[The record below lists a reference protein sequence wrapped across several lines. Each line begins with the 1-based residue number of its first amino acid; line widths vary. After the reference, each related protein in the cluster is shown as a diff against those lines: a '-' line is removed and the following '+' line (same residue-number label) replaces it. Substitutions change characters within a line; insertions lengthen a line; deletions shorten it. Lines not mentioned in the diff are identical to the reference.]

1 MPTEPNLDF
10 IPRDIHETDFQEIFD
25 EYSSVLEELVN
36 FASHVAK
43 WCTEKIH
50 GGEELAPIMLSFRH
64 IIELIDAI
72 SVLVKSACIEPCK
85 ILLRAVF
92 ESVVNVNYI
101 LEKDTEKRG
110 MAFMTCCWHQAINN
124 LRKLNPK
131 DSMHKQFLAKKRRD
145 KFSKNVPLLEIPD
158 VKERIKVL
166 EDHLASPEYI
176 ESEREFQRLKSVI
189 KRKRKEIPKKT
200 HSGHLIL
207 RWIKN
212 IIKKEPRETLKKRLN
227 WYSLY
232 QGPANLE
239 GLANHLELP
248 IQYDVFYRE
257 WSGLAHGTNII
268 IDNIEVVDKNRSA
281 ISQIRNPED
290 AYDITYTA
298 LNYGLEIIPKYIEK
312 YAPEK
317 AARAKEWYSDVIVPL
332 KNTVLKKNRIRV
344 KSSIA
349 TDS

>member
-1 MPTEPNLDF
+1 MPTKPSLDF
-10 IPRDIHETDFQEIFD
+10 IPRDIHETEFQEILD

-43 WCTEKIH
+43 WCSEKIH

-72 SVLVKSACIEPCK
+72 SVLVKYACIEPCK

-92 ESVVNVNYI
+92 ESVLNVNYI

-110 MAFMTCCWHQAINN
+110 IAFMTCCWHQAINN

-131 DSMHKQFLAKKRRD
+131 DSMHKQFLAKKRKD
-145 KFSKNVPLLEIPD
+145 KFSRNVPLPKIPD

-176 ESEREFQRLKSVI
+176 ESEREFQRLKSII
-189 KRKRKEIPKKT
+189 KRKRKESPKKT
-200 HSGHLIL
+200 LSWHLIF

-212 IIKKEPRETLKKRLN
+212 IIEKKTRETPKKRLN
-227 WYSLY
+227 WYSMY

-239 GLANHLELP
+239 ALANYLELP

-268 IDNIEVVDKNRSA
+268 INNIEVVDKNRSV
-281 ISQIRNPED
+281 ISQIRLPED

-298 LNYGLEIIPKYIEK
+298 LNYGLEIIPKYIEMFV
-312 YAPEK
+312 PEK
-317 AARAKEWYSDVIVPL
+317 AEVAKAWYSDEIVPL
-332 KNTVLKKNRIRV
+332 KNTVLKKNRIIV
-344 KSSIA
+344 KSPEH
-349 TDS
+349 